1 MGIIAE
7 QWTIDQR
14 VQLTVH
20 RARGLTRLTGLIC
33 RAAPPAGCALLL
45 TRCRAV
51 HTHGMRHPIDVV
63 FADSQGRVR
72 DVRELSPRRFAS
84 CRSATQTFELRGG
97 EATRMGIRRGAVLTR
112 AVLTGCERAS
122 EDIR

>member
-20 RARGLTRLTGLIC
+20 RAWGLSRLTGLIG
-33 RAAPPAGCALLL
+33 RLAPPRGCALLF

-51 HTHGMRHPIDVV
+51 HTYGMRYPIDVV

-72 DVRELSPRRFAS
+72 DVRELAPRRFAS
-84 CRSATQTFELRGG
+84 CRGATQTLELRRG
-97 EATRMGIRRGAVLTR
+97 EAARMGIRRGAMLER
-112 AVLTGCERAS
+112 GRHGAVDGQ
-122 EDIR
+122 